1 MRQRLKIG
9 TTDDRFY
16 RQYLELVRVFPPLN
30 GLSNAE
36 LNVLSEIM
44 KYNNEV
50 SPRFKDMEDDNKWPI
65 IMGSDMRKVMR
76 ARLGMNEGSWN
87 NALSALR
94 RSGVLVDNKLTSSL
108 RVYPQKM
115 NIVSFEFNV
124 KEEKPEVRVHQ
135 DVSGGVGE
143 TSGDVGAFFRE
154 LQEKVSKDGVYDT
167 AGSSEIE
174 SNG

>member
-36 LNVLSEIM
+36 LNVLAEVM
-44 KYNNEV
+44 RYNNEV

-65 IMGSDMRKVMR
+65 IMGSEMRKVMR
-76 ARLGMNEGSWN
+76 GKLGMNEGSWN

-94 RSGVLVDNKLTSSL
+94 RSGVLVDNRLTASL

-135 DVSGGVGE
+135 EVSGGAGE
-143 TSGDVGAFFRE
+143 IGRADGAFFRE
-154 LQEKVSKDGVYDT
+154 LQEKVSKDRVYDT
-167 AGSSEIE
+167 AGSGESEID
-174 SNG
+174 G